1 MESNR
6 NTDPLPG
13 SSPVEQEIHLRDYI
27 RVLQKRKM
35 TVLTFLAITFFI
47 VVIAT
52 FTSTPLYTASSQVL
66 IEKNTGAGGLE
77 GSRPYN
83 YWDPDFLT
91 TQFEIIRSDNVAR
104 RVVERLQL
112 DTRYKQYFL
121 EDLDEES
128 ASSLASFMQTL
139 QGFLAGLFGS
149 ADEGLEDEGGNA
161 EDELTATVAPLTDA
175 EIIASMIRENL
186 SVEPI
191 KNTKTV
197 YIIYSNKYPAM
208 AKLVV
213 DAVVQAYMDEM
224 LEIKHSTSNYTL
236 QWMTSKAAEE
246 RKKLEKS
253 ELALQRYMREHDL
266 VTVENK
272 LAVYPQKLAEFSQ
285 QLSAAQAEQK
295 EYEALY
301 AKIEASGKNYKNI
314 ETIPVFADN
323 KVLQNLRDKVYT
335 VEQKI
340 KELSEKYG
348 YKHPVMIQAKS
359 ERDLLLKEQRFEVNR
374 IIQATKN
381 AYELAK
387 SREKNLKKLLAE
399 SKAGML
405 DINERFMQYTIMKRE
420 VDMNRAIYDNLTS
433 SIKTANVTEQAQ
445 DVKIWVIEKAELP
458 MFPSSPRKRRNLA
471 LGLILGLF
479 GGVGLAFFI
488 EYLDNTVKTAEE
500 LEGHFRLTVLG
511 SVEEVKA
518 KGETI
523 ESYLINNPLSPLSES
538 YRLIRSGL
546 LLSSPDHPPRT
557 LLVTSMAP
565 KEGKTATT
573 ANLARILV
581 QSEKNVLIID
591 CDMRRP
597 RMHSLFSQ
605 PNVYG
610 LSNYLAGDRQ
620 QELIRTVP
628 EEQLSLITAGS
639 IPPNPA
645 ELLNSNGMQQ
655 LLDSMLES
663 YDFVLLDSPP
673 IQSVTD
679 SLTLSRLVDGTVL
692 VVRSGKTTY
701 DTLDNGMKKMREVNA
716 HILGFVLNGYNKSS
730 GDSGYY
736 GYYDY
741 YSKDA

>member
-1 MESNR
+1 MQTNR
-6 NTDPLPG
+6 ISDQLPG
-13 SSPVEQEIHLRDYI
+13 SSSVEQEIHLRDYI

-35 TVLTFLAITFFI
+35 TVFTFLAITFFT
-47 VVIAT
+47 VVIVT
-52 FTSTPLYTASSQVL
+52 FSSTPLYTATSQVL
-66 IEKNTGAGGLE
+66 IEKNIGAGGLA
-77 GSRPYN
+77 GTRTYN

-104 RVVERLQL
+104 RVVEKLQL

-128 ASSLASFMQTL
+128 TSPFASFMQTIH
-139 QGFLAGLFGS
+139 GFLAGLFGS
-149 ADEGLEDEGGNA
+149 SDDAVEEEGTGG
-161 EDELTATVAPLTDA
+161 DDLMATVVPLTNA
-175 EIIASMIRENL
+175 EIIASMIRANL

-191 KNTKTV
+191 ANTKTV
-197 YIIYSNKYPAM
+197 YIFYTNKYPAM

-213 DAVVQAYMDEM
+213 DEVVQAYMDEM

-236 QWMTSKAAEE
+236 QWMTTKAAEE

-272 LAVYPQKLAEFSQ
+272 LAVFPQKLAEFSR

-301 AKIEASGKNYKNI
+301 AKIKSTGENYENI
-314 ETIPVFADN
+314 ETIPVFSDN

-335 VEQKI
+335 AEQKV
-340 KELSEKYG
+340 KELSKKYG

-359 ERDLLLKEQRFEVNR
+359 EQNLLLKEQRFEINR
-374 IIQATKN
+374 IVESTKN
-381 AYELAK
+381 AYDLAK

-399 SKAGML
+399 SKTGML

-420 VDMNRAIYDNLTS
+420 VDLNRAIYDSLTS
-433 SIKTANVTEQAQ
+433 SIKTANVTEQSQ

-458 MFPSSPRKRRNLA
+458 MYPSSPRKRRNLA

-488 EYLDNTVKTAEE
+488 EYLDNTVKNEEE
-500 LEGHFRLTVLG
+500 LERHFQLTVLG
-511 SVEEVKA
+511 SVEEIKG

-523 ESYLINNPLSPLSES
+523 ESYLVNNPLSPLTES

-573 ANLARILV
+573 ANLARILA
-581 QSEKNVLIID
+581 QSEKTVLIID

-605 PNVYG
+605 PNLYG
-610 LSNYLAGDRQ
+610 LSNYLTGDRQ
-620 QELIRTVP
+620 QTLVRTIP
-628 EEQLSLITAGS
+628 DEQISLIPAGS

-645 ELLNSNGMQQ
+645 ELLNSSAMQQ
-655 LLDSMLES
+655 LLEQMLET

-673 IQSVTD
+673 VQSVTD

-716 HILGFVLNGYNKSS
+716 HLLGFVLNGYNKTS

>member
-1 MESNR
+1 MQTNPLK
-6 NTDPLPG
+6 DQLPG
-13 SSPVEQEIHLRDYI
+13 PSSVEQEIHLRDYI

-35 TVLTFLAITFFI
+35 TVLTFLSITFFL
-47 VVIAT
+47 VVLIT

-66 IEKNTGAGGLE
+66 IEKNIGAGGLE
-77 GSRPYN
+77 GTRSYN

-104 RVVERLQL
+104 RVVKRLQL
-112 DTRYKQYFL
+112 DTRYKKYFL
-121 EDLDEES
+121 EEADEAAPS
-128 ASSLASFMQTL
+128 FPASFMHSFQE
-139 QGFLAGLFGS
+139 FLAGLFS
-149 ADEGLEDEGGNA
+149 STDTSVEDEGQVGA
-161 EDELTATVAPLTDA
+161 DDLAVTVAPLTDA
-175 EIIASMIRENL
+175 EIIAAMIRENL

-197 YIIYSNKYPAM
+197 YISYTNRYPAM

-224 LEIKHSTSNYTL
+224 LEIKHSTSSYAL
-236 QWMTSKAAEE
+236 QWMTAKAAEE
-246 RKKLEKS
+246 RKKLDKS
-253 ELALQRYMREHDL
+253 ELALQKYMREHDL

-272 LAVYPQKLAEFSQ
+272 LAVYPQKLAEFSK

-301 AKIEASGKNYKNI
+301 EQIKATGKDYKNI
-314 ETIPVFADN
+314 ETIPVFAEN

-335 VEQKI
+335 VEQKV
-340 KELSEKYG
+340 KELSKKYG

-359 ERDLLLKEQRFEVNR
+359 ERDLLLKEQRFEINR
-374 IIQATKN
+374 IIEATKK
-381 AYELAK
+381 AYDLAK
-387 SREKNLKKLLAE
+387 SREANLKKLLAE

-458 MFPSSPRKRRNLA
+458 LYPSSPRKRRNLA

-479 GGVGLAFFI
+479 GGVGLAFFV

-500 LEGHFRLTVLG
+500 LERHFQLTVLG
-511 SVEEVKA
+511 SVEEVKE

-523 ESYLINNPLSPLSES
+523 ESYLVNNPLSPLSES

-573 ANLARILV
+573 ANLARILA
-581 QSEKNVLIID
+581 QSEKKVLIID

-597 RMHSLFSQ
+597 RIHSLFSQ
-605 PNVYG
+605 PNAYG
-610 LSNYLAGDRQ
+610 LSNYLTGDREQ
-620 QELIRTVP
+620 SLVRTLP
-628 EEQLSLITAGS
+628 DEQLSLITAGS

-645 ELLNSNGMQQ
+645 ELLNSKGMEQ
-655 LLDSMLES
+655 LLQSVLKA

-716 HILGFVLNGYNKSS
+716 HLLGFVLNGFKKSS

>member
-1 MESNR
+1 MQTNR
-6 NTDPLPG
+6 ISDQIPG
-13 SSPVEQEIHLRDYI
+13 PSSVEQEIHLRDYI

-35 TVLTFLAITFFI
+35 TVLTFLAITFFT
-47 VVIAT
+47 VVIVT
-52 FTSTPLYTASSQVL
+52 FSSTPLYTATSQVL

-77 GSRPYN
+77 GMRTYN

-104 RVVERLQL
+104 RVVEKLQL

-128 ASSLASFMQTL
+128 TSPFASFMQTI
-139 QGFLAGLFGS
+139 QGFLSSLFGPS
-149 ADEGLEDEGGNA
+149 DDAVEGEGTGG
-161 EDELTATVAPLTDA
+161 DDLMATVAPLTDA
-175 EIIASMIRENL
+175 EIIASMIRANL

-191 KNTKTV
+191 ANTKTV
-197 YIIYSNKYPAM
+197 YIYYTNKYPAM

-213 DAVVQAYMDEM
+213 DEVVQAYMDEM
-224 LEIKHSTSNYTL
+224 LEIKHSTSSYAL

-272 LAVYPQKLAEFSQ
+272 LAVYPQKLAEFSK

-301 AKIEASGKNYKNI
+301 DKIKSTGENYKNI

-335 VEQKI
+335 VEQKV

-348 YKHPVMIQAKS
+348 YKHPIMIQAKS
-359 ERDLLLKEQRFEVNR
+359 ERDLLLKEQRFEINR

-387 SREKNLKKLLAE
+387 SREENLKKLLAD

-433 SIKTANVTEQAQ
+433 SIKTANVTEQSQ
-445 DVKIWVIEKAELP
+445 EVKIWVIEKAELP
-458 MFPSSPRKRRNLA
+458 MYPSSPRKRRNLA

-500 LEGHFRLTVLG
+500 LERHFQLTVLG
-511 SVEEVKA
+511 SVEEVKE
-518 KGETI
+518 KGESI
-523 ESYLINNPLSPLSES
+523 ESYLVNNPLSPLSES

-565 KEGKTATT
+565 REGKTATT
-573 ANLARILV
+573 ANLSRILA
-581 QSEKNVLIID
+581 QSEKKVLIID

-597 RMHSLFSQ
+597 RMHSLFSL
-605 PNVYG
+605 PNSYG
-610 LSNYLAGDRQ
+610 LSNYLTGDRQ
-620 QELIRTVP
+620 QELIHSIP
-628 EEQLSLITAGS
+628 GEQISLIPAGS

-645 ELLNSNGMQQ
+645 ELLNSNGMRQ
-655 LLDSMLES
+655 LLETMLES

-716 HILGFVLNGYNKSS
+716 HLLGFVLNGFNKSS
-730 GDSGYY
+730 GSAGYY

-741 YSKDA
+741 YTKDS

>member
-1 MESNR
+1 M
-6 NTDPLPG
+6 
-13 SSPVEQEIHLRDYI
+13 
-27 RVLQKRKM
+27 
-35 TVLTFLAITFFI
+35 
-47 VVIAT
+47 
-52 FTSTPLYTASSQVL
+52 
-66 IEKNTGAGGLE
+66 
-77 GSRPYN
+77 
-83 YWDPDFLT
+83 
-91 TQFEIIRSDNVAR
+91 
-104 RVVERLQL
+104 
-112 DTRYKQYFL
+112 
-121 EDLDEES
+121 DE
-128 ASSLASFMQTL
+128 
-139 QGFLAGLFGS
+139 
-149 ADEGLEDEGGNA
+149 
-161 EDELTATVAPLTDA
+161 
-175 EIIASMIRENL
+175 
-186 SVEPI
+186 
-191 KNTKTV
+191 
-197 YIIYSNKYPAM
+197 
-208 AKLVV
+208 
-213 DAVVQAYMDEM
+213 VVQAYMDEM
-224 LEIKHSTSNYTL
+224 LEIKHSTSSYAL

-246 RKKLEKS
+246 RKKLEQS

-272 LAVYPQKLAEFSQ
+272 LAVFPQKLAEFSQ

-301 AKIEASGKNYKNI
+301 AKIKATGENYQNI

-335 VEQKI
+335 AEQKV
-340 KELSEKYG
+340 KELSKKYG

-359 ERDLLLKEQRFEVNR
+359 ERNLLLKEQRFEINR
-374 IIQATKN
+374 IIESTKN
-381 AYELAK
+381 AYDLAK
-387 SREKNLKKLLAE
+387 SREKNLKKLLAD

-420 VDMNRAIYDNLTS
+420 VDMNRALYDNLTS

-458 MFPSSPRKRRNLA
+458 MYPSSPRKRRNLA
-471 LGLILGLF
+471 LGLVLGLF

-500 LEGHFRLTVLG
+500 LERHFQLTVLG
-511 SVEEVKA
+511 SVEEVKE

-523 ESYLINNPLSPLSES
+523 ESYLVNNPLSPLSES
-538 YRLIRSGL
+538 YRLVRSGL
-546 LLSSPDHPPRT
+546 LLSSPDHPPRS

-573 ANLARILV
+573 ANLARILA
-581 QSEKNVLIID
+581 QSEKKVLIID

-605 PNVYG
+605 PNSYG
-610 LSNYLAGDRQ
+610 LSNYLTGDRQ
-620 QELIRTVP
+620 QTLVRTIP
-628 EEQLSLITAGS
+628 DEQVSLIPAGS

-645 ELLNSNGMQQ
+645 ELLNSSAMQQ
-655 LLDSMLES
+655 LLDKMLET

-673 IQSVTD
+673 VQSVTD
-679 SLTLSRLVDGTVL
+679 SLTLSRIVDGTVL

-716 HILGFVLNGYNKSS
+716 HLLGFVLNGFNKSS